1 VQQRKFQNLYK
12 TYFYKREMQI
22 ISHTNTPTF
31 KKVLLILN
39 EISIAVHFKTIEYK
53 TFLPGISIEK
63 GELIIDEEKLLY
75 PGDILHE
82 AGHIAVV
89 PIIDRNSLDEHSIEK
104 REHREAEEMMTI
116 AWSYA
121 VCVHLDIDA
130 GFVFHDEG
138 YKNGGSHIA
147 ENFKQGHY
155 FGVPMLQWTGMAKE
169 RKNEE
174 QPDLP
179 VYPKMIKWLRD

>member
-1 VQQRKFQNLYK
+1 MIEQQSK
-12 TYFYKREMQI
+12 TQ
-22 ISHTNTPTF
+22 TPTF
-31 KKVLLILN
+31 KKVLIFLS
-39 EISIAVHFKTIEYK
+39 EIGIAVHFKLIDYK

-63 GELIIDEEKLLY
+63 GELLIDEEKLLY

-89 PIIDRNSLDEHSIEK
+89 PQADRNTLDEHNIEN
-104 REHREAEEMMTI
+104 REHREAEEMMCI
-116 AWSYA
+116 AWTYA

-147 ENFKQGHY
+147 ESFKQGHY
-155 FGVPMLQWTGMAKE
+155 FGVPMLQWTGMALE

-174 QPDLP
+174 KPDLP
-179 VYPKMIKWLRD
+179 IYPKMIKWLRD

>member
-1 VQQRKFQNLYK
+1 MVVQQHK
-12 TYFYKREMQI
+12 TQ
-22 ISHTNTPTF
+22 SPTF
-31 KKVLLILN
+31 KTVVNFLK
-39 EISIAVHFKTIEYK
+39 EIGIPVHFKTIDYS

-75 PGDILHE
+75 PGDVLHE

-89 PIIDRNSLDEHSIEK
+89 PTADRNNLDEHTIEK

-130 GFVFHDEG
+130 TFVFHDEG

-147 ENFKQGHY
+147 ENFNQGHY
-155 FGVPMLQWTGMAKE
+155 FGVPMLQWTGMALE
-169 RKNEE
+169 RKKEE
-174 QPDLP
+174 QPDWP
-179 VYPKMIKWLRD
+179 IYPKMLKWLRD

>member
-1 VQQRKFQNLYK
+1 
-12 TYFYKREMQI
+12 M
-22 ISHTNTPTF
+22 
-31 KKVLLILN
+31 ILDT
-39 EISIAVHFKTIEYK
+39 IAERTTLTQVVDFLMKIGINVHFKTIVYD

-89 PIIDRNSLDEHSIEK
+89 STADRNNLDEHSIEK
-104 REHREAEEMMTI
+104 REQREAEEMMAI

-121 VCVHLDIDA
+121 VCVHLEIDA

-138 YKNGGSHIA
+138 YKNGGSSIA

-155 FGVPMLQWTGMAKE
+155 FGVPMLQWTGMALEK
-169 RKNEE
+169 KNEE
-174 QPDLP
+174 QPELP

>member
-1 VQQRKFQNLYK
+1 MIKDND
-12 TYFYKREMQI
+12 QI
-22 ISHTNTPTF
+22 SSRTF
-31 KKVLLILN
+31 KIAVNFLN
-39 EISIAVHFKTIEYK
+39 EIGIAVHFKSIDYK

-63 GELIIDEEKLLY
+63 GELIIDEKKLKY

-89 PIIDRNSLDEHSIEK
+89 PTTDRNNLDEHNIEK
-104 REHREAEEMMTI
+104 REQREAEEMMCI

-130 GFVFHDEG
+130 SFVFHDEG

-147 ENFKQGHY
+147 ESFNQGHY
-155 FGVPMLQWTGMAKE
+155 FGVPMLQWTGMALE

-174 QPDLP
+174 KPDLP
-179 VYPKMIKWLRD
+179 IYPKMIKWLRD